1 MDQDKDSKSPALV
14 EEDEEQS
21 GVEAEREEVGLVI
34 DRPFDPEKIKVK
46 TKAALVGSIVKW
58 FRSRG
63 N

>member
-46 TKAALVGSIVKW
+46 T
-58 FRSRG
+58 RG
-63 N
+63 AGLPWN